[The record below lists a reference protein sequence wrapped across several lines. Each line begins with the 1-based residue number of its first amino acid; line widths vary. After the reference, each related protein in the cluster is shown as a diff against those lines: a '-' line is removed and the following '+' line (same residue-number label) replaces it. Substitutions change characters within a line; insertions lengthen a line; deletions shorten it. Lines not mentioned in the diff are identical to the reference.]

1 MPENFKILVVQKLCE
16 HLRLISGGSFS
27 CSCRARIM
35 SAAFA
40 AKGSPTAEAAE
51 AASERTTTRFTSR
64 HEGKLVGAP
73 IEIPA
78 PAKITRR
85 ESRAA
90 ARSFGGARASLDWP
104 KRLEVLLRGI
114 D

>member
-1 MPENFKILVVQKLCE
+1 
-16 HLRLISGGSFS
+16 
-27 CSCRARIM
+27 M
-35 SAAFA
+35 SAALA
-40 AKGSPTAEAAE
+40 ARGSPTAEAAD
-51 AASERTTTRFTSR
+51 AASERTTIRFTSL

-90 ARSFGGARASLDWP
+90 ARSFGGARASSDWR
-104 KRLEVLLRGI
+104 KRLELFLRGTV
-114 D
+114 